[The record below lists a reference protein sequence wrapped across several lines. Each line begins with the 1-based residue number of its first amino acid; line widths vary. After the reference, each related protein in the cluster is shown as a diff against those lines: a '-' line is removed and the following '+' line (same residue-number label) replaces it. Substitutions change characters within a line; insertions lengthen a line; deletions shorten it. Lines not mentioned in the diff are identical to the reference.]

1 MPQDSPRTIVLAS
14 GSPRRAELARAE
26 GWDVVVMPPPEE
38 AEAAAPPRG
47 DHEPLPDFV
56 VRLARVKAAAVADA
70 GGTGLLLA
78 CDTLGEVDGQ
88 ALGKP
93 VDAADAARMLRALS
107 GREHRVVSG
116 VCLVRITAQGK
127 RSEPLTGSAESRLFM
142 QPLSDAFIAGYL
154 ASGLWQG
161 KAGACGFQDGRI
173 PLELV
178 AGSPSNV
185 VGLPLE
191 LVRAMLER
199 V

>member
-1 MPQDSPRTIVLAS
+1 
-14 GSPRRAELARAE
+14 LARTE
-26 GWDVVVMPPPEE
+26 GWDVVVIPPPEA
-38 AEAAAPPRG
+38 AEATAPPRG
-47 DHEPLPDFV
+47 ACESLESFV
-56 VRLARVKAAAVADA
+56 IRLAHAKAAAVADA
-70 GGTGLLLA
+70 GTTGLVLA
-78 CDTLGEVDGQ
+78 CDTLGEVEGL

-93 VDAADAARMLRALS
+93 ADREDAARMIRALS

-116 VCLVRITAQGK
+116 VCLWPIDSSGR
-127 RSEPLTGSAESRLFM
+127 RDEPLTGFAESRLIL
-142 QPLSDAFIAGYL
+142 PSLGEAFLAEYL

-191 LVRAMLER
+191 LVRDMLAR
-199 V
+199 L